1 MKIQIKE
8 DVVSKKGLR
17 KGQVY
22 NVISISINQ
31 NQKKF
36 LYRII
41 DSEGTPALY
50 ENHLFDII
58 DNKLDS
64 DWIISF
70 NEEFNVI
77 NIMPSSI
84 SYKGFWEDYFNDED
98 DAVKIFN
105 NRFG

>member
-1 MKIQIKE
+1 MKIQFKE
-8 DVVSKKGLR
+8 DVFSKKGLK

-77 NIMPSSI
+77 NIMPASI

-98 DAVKIFN
+98 NAVKIFN